1 MTAGGSHSTN
11 LGLRQNPRL
20 DEMKG
25 EMGQVVRAAGA
36 SGVCGGGSGGG
47 GVGAAEDRRSPK
59 KGGEKLQIKVG
70 ERLSAP
76 RPDTLS
82 MSVCDYSLTCCLW
95 LGVYMDPP
103 RVGTDTHANTHMH
116 IHNTHS

>member
-1 MTAGGSHSTN
+1 MTN

-20 DEMKG
+20 EEMKG

-36 SGVCGGGSGGG
+36 AGVCGGG
-47 GVGAAEDRRSPK
+47 GAAEDRRSPK

-70 ERLSAP
+70 ECLSAP

-82 MSVCDYSLTCCLW
+82 MSVCDYSLTCRLW
-95 LGVYMDPP
+95 PCVYMDPP
-103 RVGTDTHANTHMH
+103 
-116 IHNTHS
+116 